1 MQRHPLALCA
11 RLALPAM
18 AGLWLLG
25 QAVPAAAQT
34 SPAPSEQPP
43 AERATPEDDAAE
55 SYPRL
60 EVEVDIELQNDLTF
74 ESDDR
79 DAEQNELF
87 TTTEPALGLYLL
99 PGLSI
104 QAGLVLEPVK
114 DPAARDDRFFEDHGL
129 FAEQL
134 YLTYEQDAFSLYG
147 GKFNLPFGVA
157 WDLAPGVFGT
167 DVAEDFYEQV
177 ERIGLGGSI
186 TLGGEGLG
194 GDGFGEHTLSAQT
207 FFLDTSSL
215 SESLITERGRT
226 RERDGGVSNTED
238 FSSFALSADG
248 GDFPGLPLE
257 LNYHL
262 GFIFQEGGEGDP
274 EDEIGFAAALHGGI
288 QVTEELAVE
297 PMVEFV
303 HFEDAEGEEQTRE
316 IVTAGAALVYGPW
329 NLSLSY
335 SGVFSDPDGEDVED
349 LDLDQYQVSAGYA
362 FDFGLDVDLGYKFV
376 EEEDVETHVFG
387 VLLHYAFDF
396 TLPN

>member
-1 MQRHPLALCA
+1 MQRHLPRTIACLALSSVMA
-11 RLALPAM
+11 FWLVTLPERA
-18 AGLWLLG
+18 W
-25 QAVPAAAQT
+25 AQG
-34 SPAPSEQPP
+34 SPSEQPP
-43 AERATPEDDAAE
+43 SAGEPAAE
-55 SYPRL
+55 GADEAFPRL

-157 WDLAPGVFGT
+157 WDLAPGVYGT

-177 ERIGLGGSI
+177 ERIGFGGSV
-186 TLGGEGLG
+186 TFGGDGLG
-194 GDGFGEHTLSAQT
+194 GAGFGEHTFSAQT
-207 FFLDTSSL
+207 FFLDTSAL

-226 RERDGGVSNTED
+226 RESDGGVGNTED
-238 FSSFALSADG
+238 FSSFAFSLDG
-248 GDFPGLPLE
+248 GDFPGLPVD

-262 GFIFQEGGEGDP
+262 GVIYQEGGEGDP
-274 EDEIGFAAALHGGI
+274 EDELGFAAGLYGG
-288 QVTEELAVE
+288 VE
-297 PMVEFV
+297 ITDDLSIEPIVEFV
-303 HFEDAEGEEQTRE
+303 HFEDAEGLDQQRD
-316 IVTAGAALVYGPW
+316 IVTAGAAVLYGPW

-335 SGVFSDPDGEDVED
+335 SGVFTDPGQDDVED
-349 LDLDQYQVSAGYA
+349 LDLDQYQISAGYA

-376 EEEDVETHVFG
+376 EEEDVETHVVG
-387 VLLHYAFDF
+387 VILHYVFDF
-396 TLPN
+396 TLSN